1 MRTDMKSMISRIAAV
16 VALLVSAPLFAA
28 GGGALPY
35 SYTPELGN
43 EASLQRGAKLFMNY
57 CSGCHGLQYLRYN
70 RMAEDLEIPEDLLTD
85 NLIFTGAKPG
95 EHINTAMPSEPAS
108 VWFGQAPPDL
118 SLTARSRGPSWIY
131 SYLLTFYLDESRPM
145 GVNNV
150 VLPGASMPNVLA
162 ELEGWKA
169 MDEHHGGDASHG
181 EPSGGHGGGH
191 EPAFVEVEP
200 GTLEQAEFRAAVG
213 DITNFLT
220 YAAEPG
226 KRDRQALGF
235 KVIAYLIV
243 LFILSW
249 LLKREFWKDVH

>member
-1 MRTDMKSMISRIAAV
+1 MKPMILRIV
-16 VALLVSAPLFAA
+16 TVGALLASAPLFAA

-35 SYTPELGN
+35 HYSPELGN

-57 CSGCHGLQYLRYN
+57 CSGCHGLEYLRYN
-70 RMAEDLEIPEDLLTD
+70 RMAEDLEIPEDLLTE

-108 VWFGQAPPDL
+108 TWFGQAPPDL

-131 SYLLTFYLDESRPM
+131 SYLLTFYVDESRPM
-145 GVNNV
+145 GVNNL

-162 ELEGWKA
+162 TLEGWKA
-169 MDEHHGGDASHG
+169 MDHHDG
-181 EPSGGHGGGH
+181 ESDGGHGGSH
-191 EPAFVEVEP
+191 EPAFVEIEP
-200 GTLEQAEFRAAVG
+200 GELDEAEFRAAVG
-213 DITNFLT
+213 DLTNFLA

-226 KRDRQALGF
+226 KRDRHALGF
-235 KVIAYLIV
+235 KVIGYLIV